1 MSPARLF
8 RARTGRKFTV
18 VCVPRGSILSLLVG
32 SFVIQHIGIQTE
44 HVPWSFPHL
53 AEAIAICSMGVP
65 CLVVLAARLLLPD
78 EYLTESV
85 APVLLENDLSEAWDT
100 QNEEEGGSSMD
111 ELEPLQPP
119 QDPLAYAETSA

>member
-1 MSPARLF
+1 M
-8 RARTGRKFTV
+8 
-18 VCVPRGSILSLLVG
+18 
-32 SFVIQHIGIQTE
+32 
-44 HVPWSFPHL
+44 

-119 QDPLAYAETSA
+119 QDALAYAESSA